1 MRLWERVQYHFLSPF
16 LSKRRQRTLNSQYL
30 QWQLEGYSRL
40 VQCEMIILSVL
51 LFIVNKTLQLQYRNK
66 VAAYLHR
73 LSGISPKL
81 YKRYEKRYL
90 DPWHP
95 MHMHVR
101 LLIRFFPK
109 LIPEPNRRAAFN
121 RYKIRQK
128 HVNQSPS
135 SVLDTIL
142 DHFDSRH
149 VDRDWYVHIRNIIEF
164 TIWSRGQIEQPFH
177 LRNYGRWELKDFP
190 DPKCKDPTRYAFAAS
205 FMEQLVDV
213 FNWRTQLG
221 IRRDYVETGHEIRVG
236 KRWDGDYPSPI
247 LERVPKWTKHVS
259 PAPIPLVIN
268 SACAFDEMS
277 FADVLASH
285 GELNP
290 PNQHFIKRHLIVDK
304 NFLQFV

>member
-1 MRLWERVQYHFLSPF
+1 MKLWERVQYHLLSRF
-16 LSKRRQRTLNSQYL
+16 LSKRRQRTLNAQYV
-30 QWQLEGYSRL
+30 QWKLEGYSRI

-51 LFIVNKTLQLQYRNK
+51 FCIVTKILPRQYRK
-66 VAAYLHR
+66 KAAAYLHH
-73 LSGISPKL
+73 LSGISPEL

-90 DPWHP
+90 DPWDP

-101 LLIRFFPK
+101 LLIRFFPV
-109 LIPEPNRRAAFN
+109 LIPKPERRAAFN
-121 RYKIRQK
+121 CYKIWQK

-149 VDRDWYVHIRNIIEF
+149 IDRDWYVHIRNIIEF
-164 TIWSRGQIEQPFH
+164 TIWSRGRIEQPFH
-177 LRNYGRWELKDFP
+177 LRTYGCWELKDFP

-221 IRRDYVETGHEIRVG
+221 IRRDYVQTGHEVRVG

-247 LERVPKWTKHVS
+247 LERVPEWTKHVP
-259 PAPIPLVIN
+259 PAPKPLVIN
-268 SACAFDEMS
+268 SVYAFDGMS
-277 FADVLASH
+277 FADVLATH
-285 GELNP
+285 GELDP
-290 PNQHFIKRHLIVDK
+290 PNKYFIKRRLIVDK